1 MNVSDK
7 LQSQMTRLQRTG
19 AFSISINEK
28 KELREHLETIGARKL
43 DNLSCG
49 VCVRNAMYDLIN
61 YLHDENTEKPK
72 LQFKG
77 VKEPEELSYKE
88 LRATV
93 KARGLLKKHMTKE
106 EMIKA
111 LK

>member
-7 LQSQMTRLQRTG
+7 LRSQITRLQRTG
-19 AFSISINEK
+19 AFSISVNEK
-28 KELREHLETIGARKL
+28 KELRDHLEAIGARKL

-61 YLHDENTEKPK
+61 YLHQVDEKPK

-106 EMIKA
+106 QMIKA

>member
-1 MNVSDK
+1 MNVSDRLK
-7 LQSQMTRLQRTG
+7 SQMTRLQKTG
-19 AFSISINEK
+19 AFSIGVNEK
-28 KELREHLETIGARKL
+28 KELQAHLQVIGARRL

-61 YLHDENTEKPK
+61 YLHKADDKPK

-106 EMIKA
+106 EMINA